1 MELDPNA
8 TTDLSE
14 FFTKRFPKPEDREAL
29 AYAAR
34 VKFHEPDSDDPIA
47 AWGGLVSRAREQSAL
62 PLLAKCAARR
72 RPNDENLQGVAAV
85 LNGQVW
91 PPVPAPAVPAIW
103 KQVGT
108 LVALIGIAGVAW
120 AASGPGEAL
129 DVAPTATTDALTV
142 AAVEHTPPPT
152 PPPPPTVQPVDA
164 GDAAMVA
171 DEQGA
176 QEAPEEPVQAPVE
189 GSDAAPEP
197 ASETTPAPAP
207 AATPVGEPEEQV
219 FIGCSGPVGQLV
231 GYWYAGRASPG
242 KKGERITVP
251 RDLNVRA
258 DYPDHHN
265 NYNRR
270 AKIRCT
276 LGVGQSLVLT
286 ADPILVPGDAY
297 WVPLHATG
305 PRRRR

>member
-1 MELDPNA
+1 MELDPHA
-8 TTDLSE
+8 TSDLSE
-14 FFTKRFPKPEDREAL
+14 FFTKRFPAPEDREAL

-34 VKFHEPDSDDPIA
+34 VAFHEPESDDPIV
-47 AWGGLVSRAREQSAL
+47 AWGGLVTRAREQSAL

-91 PPVPAPAVPAIW
+91 PPVPTQTVPVGW

-108 LVALIGIAGVAW
+108 LAVLIGIAGVAW
-120 AASGPGEAL
+120 AASGPSDNTATQ
-129 DVAPTATTDALTV
+129 PTVTTDALTV
-142 AAVEHTPPPT
+142 AAAETAPPPA
-152 PPPPPTVQPVDA
+152 PPAAPSVDADDA
-164 GDAAMVA
+164 GDAAVVA
-171 DEQGA
+171 DDQGA
-176 QEAPEEPVQAPVE
+176 QEEAVEPVVEPVE
-189 GSDAAPEP
+189 GSDSAPAAAVESTP
-197 ASETTPAPAP
+197 TPAPAAVP
-207 AATPVGEPEEQV
+207 TANSEEQV
-219 FIGCSGPVGQLV
+219 FIGCSGPTGELV
-231 GYWYAGRASPG
+231 GYWYAGRTSPG

-258 DYPDHHN
+258 DYPDSHN
-265 NYNRR
+265 DYDRR